1 MTEKIDEDDLWC
13 EYSDMPSPL
22 AYTKRKGYSG
32 VVNYEKL
39 SKSKK
44 EQDEKKNSKTITL
57 VVTQVP
63 KEETK
68 INLGSLN

>member
-22 AYTKRKGYSG
+22 AYIKNESYGGEVSHRK
-32 VVNYEKL
+32 L
-39 SKSKK
+39 SKK
-44 EQDEKKNSKTITL
+44 EQDEKKNPKDC
-57 VVTQVP
+57 VVVITQVP

-68 INLGSLN
+68 INLGFIKLI